1 MIKSRSNAFRA
12 AAIALIHAYDIHS
25 GSHAFCRDA
34 QHILR
39 FAGSLQAM
47 HHHDCQ
53 RIPTI
58 GLPVAVTQ
66 DFHPRLNLNQAL
78 LGWGQNNSSR

>member
-1 MIKSRSNAFRA
+1 
-12 AAIALIHAYDIHS
+12 
-25 GSHAFCRDA
+25 
-34 QHILR
+34 
-39 FAGSLQAM
+39 M